1 LTNTAAPPWKPTPE
15 QCVETVDD
23 LDKAFRDLE
32 WRLFRKSLFHSWDHE
47 RFVRARTGLLEL
59 AEICDADLSRVEPPQ
74 RNK

>member
-1 LTNTAAPPWKPTPE
+1 
-15 QCVETVDD
+15 

-32 WRLFRKSLFHSWDHE
+32 WRLFRKSLFHSWDHD
-47 RFVRARTGLLEL
+47 RFAIARTGLLEL